1 MPIPR
6 ARWSFRA
13 IAGLLFLSQLGFCA
27 TVRADTQVSPSY
39 ETLAIPF
46 PFYNERFGVAAG
58 YVYGRSGWPE
68 PQSRALGTVM
78 AGTRGTAML
87 LLAGQDL
94 RTPWLDRL
102 FIDPFGSVGYFG
114 EIESYINGNPDFP
127 NQNAGTNDSDKDN
140 FVRGEG
146 FDNFLRIRFH
156 YLLPIGHGRDQIV
169 PRYEMV
175 DGLPIG
181 GFTGA
186 ESLNPLKSG
195 RAFVDFRPF
204 YRSQEIDGDD
214 VSTTIS
220 TNGIDLGLT
229 WDNRDFPTNPA
240 RGQSVSLA
248 VSRDFGAFN
257 SSEPWTVLQAEIDQY
272 FELSGL
278 PHVRQTVLALNA
290 WTAGTPSWKLRD
302 DGSVTNR
309 PPAYAGATL
318 GGLWRMRAYPA
329 QRFNDRAAIYYAAEL
344 RVIPEWNPFEG
355 WPALQSYAN
364 VEWLQFVPFFEL
376 GRVAPGWNWRNLHS
390 SMKWSAGLGIRAWAS
405 GFIVRVDTALSE
417 EGASVQ
423 MMISQ
428 PFQFL

>member
-1 MPIPR
+1 
-6 ARWSFRA
+6 
-13 IAGLLFLSQLGFCA
+13 
-27 TVRADTQVSPSY
+27 
-39 ETLAIPF
+39 
-46 PFYNERFGVAAG
+46 VAAG

-140 FVRGEG
+140 FVRGKG

-156 YLLPIGHGRDQIV
+156 YLLPIGHGRDQVV
-169 PRYEMV
+169 PRYELV
-175 DGLPIG
+175 DGLPVG

-186 ESLNPLKSG
+186 RSLNPLTSG

-214 VSTTIS
+214 ISTTIS

-248 VSRDFGAFN
+248 LSRDFGAFN
-257 SSEPWTVLQAEIDQY
+257 SSEPWTVLQAEVDQY
-272 FELSGL
+272 FELRGL
-278 PHVRQTVLALNA
+278 PHVRQAVLALNA
-290 WTAGTPSWKLRD
+290 WTAGTPSWKQRE

-344 RVIPEWNPFEG
+344 RVIPAWNPFEA
-355 WPALQSYAN
+355 WPTFQKYAN
-364 VEWLQFVPFFEL
+364 VEWLQVVPFVEV
-376 GRVAPGWNWRNLHS
+376 GRVAPQWDWRNLHS
-390 SMKWSAGLGIRAWAS
+390 SMKWSAGFGIRAWAS
-405 GFIVRVDTALSE
+405 GFIVRVDSALSA

-423 MMISQ
+423 MMNSQ